1 MQAAKR
7 TAEEK
12 RHKEATELAMAQ
24 IQTQVGDDERI
35 DENDSRVKVCCKVKR
50 ISKRYKNDIF

>member
-35 DENDSRVKVCCKVKR
+35 DENDSRVKVRWIV
-50 ISKRYKNDIF
+50 